1 MKEYLLKLKSQIEAD
16 PLTFYDGGDIPA
28 LELLYFHYTECYCMH
43 SDLTKRLS
51 KEINELTNSLS
62 FADGDK
68 VCSLSSELA
77 AEHEKIGFAAGLQL
91 GAQLMLE
98 LEKGVHQ

>member
-1 MKEYLLKLKSQIEAD
+1 MKDYLLKLKSQIEAD

-28 LELLYFHYTECYCMH
+28 LDSLYFHYTECYCMH
-43 SDLTKRLS
+43 SALTKQLS
-51 KEINELTNSLS
+51 QEMNGLLSSLP

-77 AEHEKIGFAAGLQL
+77 AEHEPIGFVAGLQL

-98 LEKGVHQ
+98 LGKEVTQ